1 MKTTTQASN
10 KWKTDSKSERTFIT
24 GMVSKKIK
32 SKRMKFTSWF
42 LLTKTVSNIKEKV
55 QVEKI
60 SVIIFHLLYVLS
72 FQGKNTA
79 KY

>member
-1 MKTTTQASN
+1 MRKN
-10 KWKTDSKSERTFIT
+10 IYY
-24 GMVSKKIK
+24 GYGVKKNK
-32 SKRMKFTSWF
+32 SKRLKFTSWF

-72 FQGKNTA
+72 FQEKNTA